1 MDLYLK
7 VNNKRDIL
15 FNRGGILWETKG
27 ERKHNH
33 YIASLVLDEICHKG
47 ILHTQFTCTLMY
59 LRSLQVA
66 ALLLVPAFVFSQT
79 NPKDVTIVRDSF
91 GVPHIY
97 GLTDADAAYGL
108 AWAHSEDDFK
118 HIQHNILTGKRM
130 LGQVLGKEG
139 VLFDFGLQLLSI
151 DSLVDARYELDLS
164 ADYRKVLEAYVQGLN
179 DYAAAHPK
187 EVLLKKSLPFM
198 PQDLVK
204 GYVLNT
210 SLMAGVGLTLKALN
224 EGRVDEFF
232 NVNTIGSNGVAVAP
246 QMMEDGMGYLNINS
260 HQPLEGRVAWYEAH
274 IESGEGWSIIGGLFP
289 GGMTIFV
296 GTNRH
301 LGWAHTVNYHVFGD
315 AYQLEINPKN
325 KKQYRYDGEW
335 RDFYVKKAKLKVKIA
350 GMRIAVSKRILVTAY
365 GPVFETKKYGKYAL
379 RFPSYKDIRASEQW
393 YRMNKATDF
402 ASFKEALKMQALP
415 LFNVV
420 YGDKDGNVMLHS
432 AGKIPLRDPELD
444 WTLPIKANTS
454 AYKWTDI
461 IPFDKM
467 PHTEN
472 PDCGY
477 VYNANNT
484 PLHCTGDGCNPQLD
498 FPGIQKFEYN
508 RGEIFRDLFA
518 EHKGKFTEQQVEE
531 FKYNTSYHRNGSY
544 ADRFQALYQ
553 LDAVKYP
560 DIADAIAIMKQWN
573 LRGDAD
579 NRDAALAMVAHD
591 FLRQEADVPFGLLM
605 IRDKRISEEEAVDAL
620 RKAKKLLVK
629 THGAINVPL
638 GQVQRHQR
646 GEVSFP
652 AHGLREVPR
661 AADSKLYDKKRGLF
675 RIVNGDGYIQKV
687 RFTKEGPII
696 HSINA
701 FGASTH
707 AVSPHFTDQM
717 EMFVHQEYKPMTFD
731 RAEIERNA
739 KRIYHPGE

>member
-1 MDLYLK
+1 MF
-7 VNNKRDIL
+7 L
-15 FNRGGILWETKG
+15 FMLPF
-27 ERKHNH
+27 
-33 YIASLVLDEICHKG
+33 IAVLATAIFFSS
-47 ILHTQFTCTLMY
+47 TATA
-59 LRSLQVA
+59 QV
-66 ALLLVPAFVFSQT
+66 
-79 NPKDVTIVRDSF
+79 NPKDVTIIRDAF

-97 GLTDADAAYGL
+97 GKTDADAAYGL
-108 AWAHSEDDFK
+108 AWAHSEDDFE
-118 HIQHNILTGKRM
+118 HIQHNVLTGKRM

-139 VLFDFGLQLLSI
+139 VLFDFGLQLFSI
-151 DSLVDARYELDLS
+151 DSFVDARYAIDLS
-164 ADYRKVLEAYVQGLN
+164 EDYRKVLEAYVQGLN

-187 EVLLKKSLPFM
+187 EVLLKKSLPFRA
-198 PQDLVK
+198 QDLVK

-224 EGRVDEFF
+224 EGRVEEFF
-232 NVNTIGSNGVAVAP
+232 NVNTIGSNAIAVAP
-246 QMMEDGMGYLNINS
+246 QQMEDGMGYLNINS

-274 IESGEGWSIIGGLFP
+274 IASEQGWDIIGGLFP

-335 RDFYVKKAKLKVKIA
+335 RDFYVKKAKLKVKVA

-365 GPVFETKKYGKYAL
+365 GPVFETKKFGKYAL
-379 RFPSYKDIRASEQW
+379 RFPSYTDIRAAEQW

-402 ASFKEALKMQALP
+402 ASFKDALSMQALP

-420 YGDKDGNVMLHS
+420 YADKVGNIMMHS
-432 AGKIPLRDPELD
+432 AGKIPLRDPKLD
-444 WTLPIKANTS
+444 WSLPIKANTS
-454 AYKWTDI
+454 AYRWTEI

-467 PHTEN
+467 PHSEN
-472 PDCGY
+472 PECGY

-484 PLHCTGDGCNPQLD
+484 PLHCTGAECNPQLD
-498 FPGIQKFEYN
+498 FPGIQNFEYN
-508 RGEIFRDLFA
+508 RGEVFRDLFA
-518 EHKGKFTEQQVEE
+518 SHKGRFTEKQVEE
-531 FKYNTSYHRNGSY
+531 FKYNTSYHPKGSY
-544 ADRFQALYQ
+544 ADRFQKLYQ
-553 LDAVKYP
+553 LDAAQYP
-560 DIADAIAIMKQWN
+560 DISDAIAKMKQWN
-573 LRGDAD
+573 WHGDAN
-579 NRDAALAMVAHD
+579 NRDAALAMLAHD
-591 FLRQEADVPFGLLM
+591 VLREQADAPFGLLM
-605 IRDKRISEEEAVDAL
+605 IRKERISEEDAVTAL
-620 RKAKKLLVK
+620 RKAKKFLVK
-629 THGAINVPL
+629 THGSIDIPL

-687 RFTKEGPII
+687 RFSKEGPII
-696 HSINA
+696 QSINA

-707 AVSPHFTDQM
+707 PDSPHYTDQM
-717 EMFVHQEYKPMTFD
+717 ELFVNQEYKPMTFD